1 MARRR
6 FGADLTGVVW
16 RIVSVSGIDNILQ
29 LAPGQSGIT
38 AWTAQSGGAQVTD
51 LTTSAG
57 VALPGGVITADALG
71 LLDFFGPT
79 TTPDTVTL
87 WLDIGAGTRQQI
99 TASDLAAQVLG
110 SVPQTRVIASGT
122 GLTGGGDLTADRT
135 LSVVPN
141 TTNQRVEVSRANIP
155 AGVRPEINFVEGANV
170 TIGVADNPGAD
181 RVDVTIGSTGGG
193 GGGSG
198 YATAADEGTALTPR
212 TILNF
217 QGAGVVATDDP
228 VNGRT
233 NVVVTGTATVLP
245 RPACLIVAGADA
257 PAAVKAGADYVC
269 DGSTGGNNDQVE
281 LNAAL
286 LAAFRQS
293 AGTWGQVMVIG
304 NLRINAPVIMR
315 SANVLAGVGPGAII
329 KSVGMSADVGMVEL
343 FDKNQHMCT
352 VRDLTLDGNGGAG
365 GGSWGVRYVNS
376 DGGGDGFMGTNEPGN
391 SPDASHRFSD
401 VFIKNF
407 GGGTRHGLYLGD
419 NCRETQGS
427 RIRISQCSGNGLW
440 LDGASDAKFTQVI
453 SITNN
458 NGIVVG
464 GGSNQFTMCKGSYNT
479 IDGWVVSSSR
489 AHLTGCHGQ
498 DNGRWGYNVTGA
510 TPTFTS
516 CVADSNQRLNAANG
530 GGFYLNAAGMY
541 DGLDAY
547 DRAQTPGS
555 PQLRGVVMGP
565 SIGASYVTG
574 KASVPS
580 GTGHV
585 SGTAPQYARIVRAG
599 STLYAVG

>member
-6 FGADLTGVVW
+6 FGADLTAVVW
-16 RIVSVSGIDNILQ
+16 RVISVADTEKILQ

-38 AWTAQSGGAQVTD
+38 AWTAQSGGTQVTD
-51 LTTSAG
+51 LTDSAG
-57 VALPGGVITADALG
+57 TALAGGIISANTLG
-71 LLDFFGPT
+71 LLDFFGPA
-79 TTPDTVTL
+79 TTPETVTL

-99 TASDLAAQVLG
+99 AASDLPAQILAA
-110 SVPQTRVIASGT
+110 VPQSRSITAGT
-122 GLTGGGDLTADRT
+122 GLTGGGALTADRT
-135 LSVVPN
+135 LTVVPN
-141 TTNQRVEVSRANIP
+141 TTNQQVEVSVGNTPI
-155 AGVRPEINFVEGANV
+155 GVRPEVNFVAGANV
-170 TIGVADNPGAD
+170 TIGGADNPGAD
-181 RVDVTIGSTGGG
+181 RVDVTINATGGG

-198 YATAADEGTALTPR
+198 YAVVRDEGTALVPR
-212 TILNF
+212 DTLNF
-217 QGAGVVATDDP
+217 VGAGVVATDDP

-269 DGSTGGNNDQVE
+269 DGSSGGNNDQVE

-304 NLRINAPVIMR
+304 NLRINAPTIMR
-315 SANVLAGVGPGAII
+315 SGNVLAGVGPGAII
-329 KSVGMSADVGMVEL
+329 KSVGMASGVGMVEL
-343 FDKNQHMCT
+343 ADKNQHMTT
-352 VRDLTLDGNGGAG
+352 VRDLTLDGNGSSG

-376 DGGGDGFMGTNEPGN
+376 DGGGDGNTGLNQPGN
-391 SPDASHRFSD
+391 SPDASHRLSD
-401 VFIKNF
+401 VFVKAF
-407 GGGTRHGLYLGD
+407 TTGTRHGIYLGD

-427 RIRISQCSGNGLW
+427 RIRISQVSGNGLF
-440 LDGASDAKFTQVI
+440 LDGASDGKFVQVI
-453 SITNN
+453 SITNG

-464 GGSNQFTMCKGSYNT
+464 GGSNQFTMCKASYCDV
-479 IDGWVVSSSR
+479 DGWVVSSSR

-498 DNGRWGYNVTGA
+498 DNGRWGYNVTGS
-510 TPTFTS
+510 TPTFAS
-516 CVADSNQRLNAANG
+516 CVADSNQRLDAANG
-530 GGFYLNAAGMY
+530 GGFSLNAAGMY
-541 DGLDAY
+541 EGLDAY
-547 DRAQTPGS
+547 DRGQTPAS
-555 PQLRGVVMGP
+555 PQLRGIVMGP

-585 SGTAPQYARIVRAG
+585 SGTAPQYARIVRAS